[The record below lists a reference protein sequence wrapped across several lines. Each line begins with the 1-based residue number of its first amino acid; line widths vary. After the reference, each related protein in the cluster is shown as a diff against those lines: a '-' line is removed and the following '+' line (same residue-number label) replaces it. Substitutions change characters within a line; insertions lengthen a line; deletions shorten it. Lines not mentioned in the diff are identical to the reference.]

1 MIKPKDAIRC
11 RSCGYRI
18 MYKARTK
25 RGKRI
30 KGMARL
36 FVTQFRVS
44 DRVLSVH
51 VPYRGGFISD

>member
-36 FVTQFRVS
+36 FVTQSGSATAFSQCMCHIGR
-44 DRVLSVH
+44 LH
-51 VPYRGGFISD
+51 I